1 MMRAQCQF
9 LARQAETNS
18 QRQAEKPISAAR
30 QIRFQSKMSFIT
42 DGMLRFFRT
51 PPKNLLIFH
60 SFWHALLLF
69 PGMEMC
75 LFRLKKSYTEMAI
88 FACINIFVYYL
99 KHELSN

>member
-42 DGMLRFFRT
+42 DGMLRFFHRT
-51 PPKNLLIFH
+51 PPRNLLIFH

-75 LFRLKKSYTEMAI
+75 LFRPSYTEMAI

>member
-42 DGMLRFFRT
+42 DGMLRFFHRT
-51 PPKNLLIFH
+51 PPKKPTNISLFLAC
-60 SFWHALLLF
+60 SALLLF

-75 LFRLKKSYTEMAI
+75 LFRPSYTEMAI
-88 FACINIFVYYL
+88 FACINIFCILL
-99 KHELSN
+99 KT

>member
-42 DGMLRFFRT
+42 DGMLRFFHRT
-51 PPKNLLIFH
+51 PPKKPTNISLFLAC
-60 SFWHALLLF
+60 SFAFSWH
-69 PGMEMC
+69 GDV
-75 LFRLKKSYTEMAI
+75 
-88 FACINIFVYYL
+88 FVSPKLHRDGHLCMHYYL
-99 KHELSN
+99 LYTT